1 MSKRVTALEEN
12 NLANLNN
19 LNALERSIDQNKLN
33 INSCQTI
40 RLGIIIII
48 KKESIYSKK
57 LTPNKC
63 HPK

>member
-1 MSKRVTALEEN
+1 MSKRVTVLEKN

-19 LNALERSIDQNKLN
+19 LNALERSIDQNNLN

-40 RLGIIIII
+40 RLGIII

>member
-1 MSKRVTALEEN
+1 MSKRVTALEEK

-40 RLGIIIII
+40 RLRIVII
-48 KKESIYSKK
+48 KKELIYSKK

-63 HPK
+63 HSK